1 MPYIG
6 KQLVR
11 GQNRKL
17 DDISS
22 GFNGSQTTFTLQV
35 ASQNVTVG
43 SALQLWIS
51 LGGVIQE
58 PTIDYTIA
66 GNQITF
72 TTAPAAS
79 LDFFGVIQGDVTDT
93 NTPGDATVTTSK
105 LSTGLTVN
113 LADGSAATS
122 SLQLGGTDSGLFSS
136 AADKVNVTT
145 GGVERLE
152 IGDSEVV
159 FNDPS
164 NDVDFRVE
172 SNGNANMLF
181 VDGGNDR
188 VGIATGSPSAPFHL
202 NAGTT
207 NNALFVDSSDAEVS
221 IGLAA
226 SDGSIRLL
234 QSSKAL
240 VVRTN
245 GNANAFGTGDS
256 EALRVDSS
264 GRLLIGTSSD
274 VTGSTHHVVQAVTT
288 IGGRITLARNDT
300 SVTAGDVIGQL
311 GFSGNDANGS
321 YQQVASITCEADDA
335 HADNDKPGRLR
346 FMVTADG
353 GSSPTE
359 RMRIDSSGNVGINQT
374 PTREL
379 SLHSPNNNNAL
390 IHFTNDDTGETASDG
405 SLVGIDGNEDLLVS
419 NQEANKNIRIFNN
432 GAERCRI
439 DSSGNVGIGTSSP
452 AALGG
457 DGGRVLHL
465 AGANNPE
472 IVLERTTSGTEF
484 KSSIRITD
492 GENTTFCIKD
502 GSASSIN
509 AMSIDRTG
517 RLFVGTTSE
526 LLSGDEKKLQITHAD
541 AGAEIILGRN
551 DTSVTAGNSLGGI
564 KFVGNDSNGT
574 YQQCAKIEA
583 IADGTHQNNDKSTR
597 LAFSVTE
604 GGDSSP
610 TERMRISQNGVFN
623 HFTDDH
629 FTIRTL
635 RTGTGPGILS
645 MRNGATG
652 ISDGTQVFVVRADGD
667 CENTNNSYGALSDI
681 KLKENI
687 IDASSQWDDLKAI
700 QVRKYN
706 FKEETRYKTHTQLGV
721 VAQEVEL
728 VSPGLV
734 SETPDFETV
743 EVPVLDENGEAVL
756 DKNGEAVV
764 TTEERDLGTTTKSVN
779 YSVLYMKAVKALQ
792 EAMDRIETLE
802 AKVAA
807 LEAE

>member
-152 IGDSEVV
+152 IGSSEVV

-172 SNGNANMLF
+172 SNGNAAMLF

-188 VGIATGSPSAPFHL
+188 IGIGTSSPTSLLEIKGGAATTTITSSTNTANLDITNSTQTTRLGAANNDFAVTHNGSESFR
-202 NAGTT
+202 
-207 NNALFVDSSDAEVS
+207 
-221 IGLAA
+221 I
-226 SDGSIRLL
+226 
-234 QSSKAL
+234 
-240 VVRTN
+240 
-245 GNANAFGTGDS
+245 
-256 EALRVDSS
+256 DSS
-264 GRLLIGTSSD
+264 GRLLVGTSSSTTLANTSTVQISASD
-274 VTGSTHHVVQAVTT
+274 SNAGLSILRTASAGGVFQFGAGSSGDNVSSGDALGYIKFTGYHTNGYDEYA
-288 IGGRITLARNDT
+288 RITA
-300 SVTAGDVIGQL
+300 
-311 GFSGNDANGS
+311 
-321 YQQVASITCEADDA
+321 EADGTTGDGDA
-335 HADNDKPGRLR
+335 PGRLV
-346 FMVTADG
+346 FSTTADG
-353 GSSPTE
+353 ASSPTE
-359 RMRIDSSGNVGINQT
+359 RMRIDSSGNVGINA
-374 PTREL
+374 
-379 SLHSPNNNNAL
+379 SSPGRTL
-390 IHFTNDDTGETASDG
+390 DVDGVIRSDG
-405 SLVGIDGNEDLLVS
+405 TSGRFELGGNSSTPSVGCAIHRP
-419 NQEANKNIRIFNN
+419 ANNTMAFVT
-432 GAERCRI
+432 GTSERARL
-439 DSSGNVGIGTSSP
+439 DSSGRLLVGTSSTRSNFFNDAGNYTP
-452 AALGG
+452 LLQVETTDSSNRFASLIYNTNDSNQAHFIIAKSRGSTNGSHTVVQDDDNLGAISFMGADGSELVEAARISCQV
-457 DGGRVLHL
+457 DETP
-465 AGANNPE
+465 GANDMPGR
-472 IVLERTTSGTEF
+472 LTFHTTQ
-484 KSSIRITD
+484 D
-492 GENTTFCIKD
+492 G
-502 GSASSIN
+502 ASSPDEKMRIFH
-509 AMSIDRTG
+509 TG
-517 RLFVGTTSE
+517 QTHHFTTVNGLFVGSSLGAGTTNW
-526 LLSGDEKKLQITHAD
+526 LYRGN
-541 AGAEIILGRN
+541 RN
-551 DTSVTAGNSLGGI
+551 RTSNTAGGVTVFYVYTN
-564 KFVGNDSNGT
+564 GNV
-574 YQQCAKIEA
+574 Q
-583 IADGTHQNNDKSTR
+583 
-597 LAFSVTE
+597 
-604 GGDSSP
+604 
-610 TERMRISQNGVFN
+610 
-623 HFTDDH
+623 
-629 FTIRTL
+629 
-635 RTGTGPGILS
+635 
-645 MRNGATG
+645 
-652 ISDGTQVFVVRADGD
+652 
-667 CENTNNSYGALSDI
+667 NTNNSYGAISDV

-687 IDASSQWDDLKAI
+687 VDATSQWDDLKAL

-706 FKEETRYKTHTQLGV
+706 FIEGETHTQLGV
-721 VAQEVEL
+721 IAQEVET

-734 SETPDFETV
+734 NDV
-743 EVPVLDENGEAVL
+743 ADRDEEGN
-756 DKNGEAVV
+756 
-764 TTEERDLGTTTKSVN
+764 DLGTVTKTVN

-792 EAMDRIETLE
+792 EAMERIETLE